1 MEETAIGGTE
11 GGSPEVSEE
20 TEPGKEKPV
29 QSRKRAAL
37 PVYIILA
44 VIIIGQLI
52 YTVYSFNCKKEG
64 FFGDE
69 IWSYGLANSYYKPFL
84 FLREGVHVAD
94 TSIDSLVNYNEWLDG
109 SVFKNYITVQPGER
123 FAYDSVFSNQML
135 DYHPPFFYMILHTIS
150 SFFPNRFSFMY
161 GFVINCVCLVLTT
174 LFLFK
179 LSALMTEDG
188 VKALVPTALY
198 AASSGALSTYI
209 FIRQYS
215 LLTALLM
222 MTVYFTASFFYR
234 LRREGECRLTAV
246 IPIAVT
252 SFLAFF
258 TQYLGVVFVG
268 AFTAVIC
275 LWLLFHKKIK
285 EMLVYGGSELAA
297 LGLMF
302 AIFPAAVRQ
311 LIIVSGNSTDG
322 SGGIAENN
330 DIILPYWENFR
341 LCLSYTLRYSVGLKV
356 SVLASNAPAYIFAVV
371 FSLVLISIPLC
382 FLFRN
387 DKWFIVFRDNVKGV
401 CGTVVGRVRH
411 ADALFVAM
419 ALGVLVSTLIM
430 GRQTDFYYYAES
442 AIRYVFHLMPFCC
455 ASVVFLAFK
464 IVGLIPRVSK
474 YAVIIVLALAAAAL
488 VRMYIMWPC
497 KLFYSEA
504 GGEAEVRRS
513 LAGKNCL
520 VILPEGLPVSIMCSY
535 PSYLCEADK
544 AYFTYI
550 SQLDSRLDEISGEQL
565 DYILVF
571 NLNYTFTEEQYAK
584 IKALYE
590 KYGTKFNESYFRHEE
605 TSDEIKTSFKSGK
618 VVGSDTDDDVIIMG
632 NESEK
637 FYEMYPKKQFEP
649 QYVVDVNMGICVVLE
664 RKAAETA
671 K

>member
-1 MEETAIGGTE
+1 MKKDPTIGTAE
-11 GGSPEVSEE
+11 
-20 TEPGKEKPV
+20 EKP
-29 QSRKRAAL
+29 QYNKYNRKRAAL

-52 YTVYSFNCKKEG
+52 YTVYNFNCKKDG
-64 FFGDE
+64 FYGDE

-84 FLREGVHVAD
+84 FMREGVPVSD
-94 TSIDSLVNYNEWLDG
+94 ITVDDLVNYNEWLDG
-109 SVFKNYITVQPGER
+109 SVFKNYITVQEGER
-123 FAYDSVFSNQML
+123 FAYGSVFSNQSL

-150 SFFPNRFSFMY
+150 SFFPNRFSFLY

-311 LIIVSGNSTDG
+311 IVSVSGDSTG
-322 SGGIAENN
+322 SISGIVE
-330 DIILPYWENFR
+330 DRDMVLSYWENFR
-341 LCLSYTLRYSVGLKV
+341 LCLSCALRYSVGLKV
-356 SVLASNAPAYIFAVV
+356 SVFASDTPVYVFAAV

-382 FLFRN
+382 FLFRR
-387 DKWFIVFRDNVKGV
+387 DKWFIAFRDNVKGA
-401 CGTVVGRVRH
+401 CGTVIMSVRH
-411 ADALFVAM
+411 ADALFAAM
-419 ALGVLVSTLIM
+419 AFGVLVSALVM
-430 GRQTDFYYYAES
+430 GRQTDFYYYAET

-455 ASVVFLAFK
+455 AAVGFLVFK
-464 IVGLIPRVSK
+464 IVGLIPWVSR
-474 YAVIIVLALAAAAL
+474 YAVIIVSVLAAAAL
-488 VRMYIMWPC
+488 VRMYVMWPC
-497 KLFYSEA
+497 KMFFSEA

-513 LAGKNCL
+513 LAGKSCL
-520 VILPEGLPVSIMCSY
+520 VILPEGEPVSMICSY

-544 AYFTYI
+544 AYFTFT
-550 SQLDSRLDEISGEQL
+550 SHLDSEIDEIVEGQP
-565 DYILVF
+565 DCILVF

-584 IKALYE
+584 IKTLYE
-590 KYGTKFNESYFRHEE
+590 KYGSEAPEEYFKHD
-605 TSDEIKTSFKSGK
+605 SIISGQSI
-618 VVGSDTDDDVIIMG
+618 GL
-632 NESEK
+632 ESEK
-637 FYEMYPKKQFEP
+637 LYEMYPREQFEP
-649 QYVVDVNMGICVVLE
+649 QYVLDVNLGICVVLE